1 MGSCWRV
8 VILLAYYRM
17 MKSALLLVTLQIL
30 GGALVSAKFY
40 LAKTKGENGAH
51 FRPSRKTMRE
61 DVPPYG
67 HDESAFPDGEVEFH
81 DPITEPTRYNEYP
94 DGEVEFHEP
103 LIEQGSDYADDEEA
117 NVEALKALG
126 FQSVPD
132 YLLEG
137 IDSYTEKELHE
148 RIELLAGEEGD
159 SKFLQLLKKAN
170 KKQLKEVLEKGKE
183 IFAEV
188 QANIEKEQ
196 DDDDKPE

>member
-1 MGSCWRV
+1 MGSCWLV

-17 MKSALLLVTLQIL
+17 MKTALLLVTLQIL
-30 GGALVSAKFY
+30 SGALVQAKFY
-40 LAKTKGENGAH
+40 LAKTKG
-51 FRPSRKTMRE
+51 
-61 DVPPYG
+61 DVPNR
-67 HDESAFPDGEVEFH
+67 HDENA
-81 DPITEPTRYNEYP
+81 YP

-103 LIEQGSDYADDEEA
+103 LTEPGSDYADDEEA
-117 NVEALKALG
+117 NVEALKAVG
-126 FQSVPD
+126 FQSVLD

-137 IDSYTEKELHE
+137 VDTYTEKEMRE
-148 RIELLAGEEGD
+148 RIEKLAGEEGD

-196 DDDDKPE
+196 DDDDKTE